1 MVKKLRFVFEK
12 KFENLVFEWFEN
24 YGICNHYKKF
34 IFIRYHEI
42 YKPNIEIINH

>member
-24 YGICNHYKKF
+24 YGICNMLIESTLH
-34 IFIRYHEI
+34 
-42 YKPNIEIINH
+42 IEIINH